1 MNIFILKENIKYH
14 FDLLSSDLSS
24 KDWENI
30 KETKRKICQKNIN
43 DEEIRIKK
51 KEELHQYTYS
61 QKFHYRYHEN
71 WKKLTHPIL
80 PELPKHIKKK
90 AQFEV
95 MIDKGGLT
103 NVGIIMKD
111 KYPGLQIGTMI
122 AGNSGRAGG
131 ACGNFEEADKLH
143 AGHTT
148 QEEDVV
154 SNWLITATIDKKQKI
169 INNKST
175 IANEI
180 FKKTIYDKWGML
192 NPTKPDNNTIQGV
205 DYTKADPYMYAD
217 AWIVKDVKLSYK
229 DIKQKIFITTNTYPT
244 TLIFVSGPNIGKI
257 KMKNGKK
264 DELSTMNR
272 TWNTKM
278 SSKYNLFKEGVS
290 AALYAGLCAMAE
302 NGCTIALLAYV
313 SAGIYGGNYKEQL
326 RKDYKEIVN
335 NVLSKKCL
343 TRDSNKE
350 VELGQYFE
358 KVILTKLEK

>member
-30 KETKRKICQKNIN
+30 KETKHKTFQKNIN

-51 KEELHQYTYS
+51 KEKLHQHTYS
-61 QKFHYRYHEN
+61 QKIHYRYHEN
-71 WKKLTHPIL
+71 WKKLTYPIL
-80 PELPKHIKKK
+80 PELPEHIKKK

-95 MIDKGGLT
+95 MIDEGGLT

-111 KYPGLQIGTMI
+111 KYPDLQIGTMI

-131 ACGNFEEADKLH
+131 ACGNFEEAVKLH
-143 AGHTT
+143 VGHTT

-154 SNWLITATIDKKQKI
+154 SNWLITATIDKEQKI
-169 INNKST
+169 INNKSI
-175 IANEI
+175 IANKI
-180 FKKTIYDKWGML
+180 FKNTIYNKWGML
-192 NPTKPDNNTIQGV
+192 NPTTPDNNTIQGV

-217 AWIVKDVKLSYK
+217 AWIVKNVELSYK
-229 DIKQKIFITTNTYPT
+229 DIKNKKFITTNTYPT
-244 TLIFVSGPNIGKI
+244 TLFFISGPNIGKI
-257 KMKNGKK
+257 RMNNGKK
-264 DELSTMNR
+264 DLLSTMNR

-278 SSKYNLFKEGVS
+278 SKNYDLFKEGVS

-313 SAGIYGGNYKEQL
+313 SAGIYGGEFRDKL
-326 RKDYKEIVN
+326 RNDYEKIVN

-343 TRDSNKE
+343 TKDSNKV
-350 VELGQYFE
+350 VELGEYFTE
-358 KVILTKLEK
+358 VILTKLEK